1 MMKTTVASLALAA
14 LGPFSSCGDLREL
27 VLGVDPIEERPF
39 VAAPAPAPS
48 LAPSKV
54 LAADPDPRLTIKL
67 PGGGEAS
74 YEYAQAKLLMSRG
87 QLTAGSFVL
96 TPKALGP
103 SGTEDELALLAD
115 LCTRREDPQCVAQVE
130 AHRKGLRGGAGSIDS
145 LKKLAK
151 KSPEAARALLMPQ
164 LEAGTITSEQIAVL
178 ADACRAL
185 KDKPCESMLAA
196 MQ

>member
-1 MMKTTVASLALAA
+1 MMKITVASLALAA
-14 LGPFSSCGDLREL
+14 LGPFSSCADLREL

-39 VAAPAPAPS
+39 VATPAP
-48 LAPSKV
+48 APSKV

-115 LCTRREDPQCVAQVE
+115 LCTRREDPECVAQVE

-151 KSPEAARALLMPQ
+151 KSPESARALLMLQ
-164 LEAGTITSEQIAVL
+164 LEAGTITSEQVAVL